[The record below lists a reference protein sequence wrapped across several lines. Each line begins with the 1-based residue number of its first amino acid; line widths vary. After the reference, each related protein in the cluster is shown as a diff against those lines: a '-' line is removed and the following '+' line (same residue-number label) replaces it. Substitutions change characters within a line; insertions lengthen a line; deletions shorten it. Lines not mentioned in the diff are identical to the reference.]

1 MTDERLD
8 SADEQRAVKQG
19 FRLFRYFQ
27 FVSLAAIA
35 VILIVAVIGLRFIFR
50 GLVLH
55 EAERDAIRVSN
66 SLRDSEMRRFIQ
78 FYQDDKQYLSIP
90 EEQLPEMDQHVRV
103 YLSPF
108 DIVKIKIFNNET
120 RIIYSTDSK
129 IIGRLDPNNA
139 KLAVALGGMPISK
152 HESKDNVWD
161 LDDEERKNVEI
172 VETYVPIR
180 NPDGRVIG
188 SFEIYKDVTYDLL
201 RADRAL
207 VRAGAVLSV
216 TILSV
221 FAVLM
226 SVIHRATRVIKTG
239 TAELTAA
246 NKQLLQEI
254 TQRKRIEQ
262 SLRETQERFGDF
274 FENAPVGFHFFG
286 PDRMFL
292 DINAAE
298 LQMIG
303 YTKDE
308 IVGKQT
314 WADLV
319 IPEQRAE
326 FERHWRDIIT
336 QGEVRNLKYILVH
349 KDGHHVDVVL
359 NASARFDGK
368 GNLLNT
374 RGSVLNVTERKRL
387 EKQLL
392 SIIERERRRIGQEL
406 HDSIGQQ
413 LTGIEFMTEA
423 LEQKLSSKSLPEAS
437 YAAKITTCVAQTT
450 EQTRELAKGLHPV
463 DLDENGLM
471 SALEELTAT
480 TEHLFGVSCTLRCD
494 RLVPINDSSVAINL
508 YRIAQEAI
516 TNAIKHGRAKNI
528 LVELSS
534 SGDCSKLTVENDGLN
549 FPQAQTRSEGMGLKV
564 MNYRAEM
571 IDATLNICTG
581 TNSGTIVTCVFPN
594 TKHSQ

>member
-1 MTDERLD
+1 MTDESLD

-27 FVSLAAIA
+27 FVSLAAIV
-35 VILIVAVIGLRFIFR
+35 VILIVAVLGLRFIFR
-50 GLVLH
+50 NLVLY
-55 EAERDAIRVSN
+55 EAERDAIRISN

-90 EEQLPEMDQHVRV
+90 EGQLPEMDQHMRV
-103 YLSPF
+103 CLTPF
-108 DIVKIKIFNNET
+108 DIVKIKVFNNET

-152 HESKDNVWD
+152 YESKDEVWD

-201 RADRAL
+201 RADRTL
-207 VRAGAVLSV
+207 VRAGVVLSV
-216 TILSV
+216 TVLGV
-221 FAVLM
+221 FTVLM
-226 SVIHRATRVIKTG
+226 FVIHRAARVINTG

-246 NKQLLQEI
+246 NRQLLQEI
-254 TQRKRIEQ
+254 E
-262 SLRETQERFGDF
+262 ER
-274 FENAPVGFHFFG
+274 
-286 PDRMFL
+286 
-292 DINAAE
+292 
-298 LQMIG
+298 
-303 YTKDE
+303 T
-308 IVGKQT
+308 
-314 WADLV
+314 
-319 IPEQRAE
+319 
-326 FERHWRDIIT
+326 
-336 QGEVRNLKYILVH
+336 
-349 KDGHHVDVVL
+349 
-359 NASARFDGK
+359 
-368 GNLLNT
+368 
-374 RGSVLNVTERKRL
+374 RL
-387 EKQLL
+387 EKELL

-437 YAAKITTCVAQTT
+437 YAARITTRVTQATD
-450 EQTRELAKGLHPV
+450 QTRELAKGLHPV

-480 TEHLFGVSCTLRCD
+480 TEHLFGVSCSLRCD
-494 RLVPINDSSVAINL
+494 RLVPINDISVAINL

-534 SGDCSKLTVENDGLN
+534 SGDCSKLTVESDGLG
-549 FPQAQTRSEGMGLKV
+549 FPQARARSEGMGLKV

-581 TNSGTIVTCVFPN
+581 ANGGTIVTCVFPN

>member
-8 SADEQRAVKQG
+8 SADEQRVVKQG

-27 FVSLAAIA
+27 FVSLASIA
-35 VILIVAVIGLRFIFR
+35 VILIVAVIGLRFVFR
-50 GLVLH
+50 NLVLH
-55 EAERDAIRVSN
+55 EAERDAIRISN

-90 EEQLPEMDQHVRV
+90 EEQLQEMDQHMRV
-103 YLSPF
+103 CLSPF
-108 DIVKIKIFNNET
+108 DIVKIKVFNNET
-120 RIIYSTDSK
+120 RIIYSTDSN

-152 HESKDNVWD
+152 YESKGEVWD

-201 RADRAL
+201 SADRTL
-207 VRAGAVLSV
+207 VRAGVVLSV
-216 TILSV
+216 TVLGV
-221 FAVLM
+221 FTVLM
-226 SVIHRATRVIKTG
+226 FVIHRATRVINSG
-239 TAELTAA
+239 TAELTAS
-246 NKQLLQEI
+246 NRQLLQEI
-254 TQRKRIEQ
+254 E
-262 SLRETQERFGDF
+262 ER
-274 FENAPVGFHFFG
+274 
-286 PDRMFL
+286 
-292 DINAAE
+292 
-298 LQMIG
+298 
-303 YTKDE
+303 T
-308 IVGKQT
+308 
-314 WADLV
+314 
-319 IPEQRAE
+319 
-326 FERHWRDIIT
+326 
-336 QGEVRNLKYILVH
+336 
-349 KDGHHVDVVL
+349 
-359 NASARFDGK
+359 
-368 GNLLNT
+368 
-374 RGSVLNVTERKRL
+374 RL
-387 EKQLL
+387 EKELL

-437 YAAKITTCVAQTT
+437 YAAKITRRVAQATD
-450 EQTRELAKGLHPV
+450 QTRELAKGLHPV

-480 TEHLFGVSCTLRCD
+480 TEHLFGLSCSLRCD
-494 RLVPINDSSVAINL
+494 RLVPINDISVAINL

-534 SGDCSKLTVENDGLN
+534 SGDCSKLTVENDGLD
-549 FPQAQTRSEGMGLKV
+549 FSQARDRNEGMGLKI

-581 TNSGTIVTCVFPN
+581 ANGGTIVTCVFPN